1 MFYNVTTSRYWQSLV
16 SLLQFLSSLLC
27 IAVSGV
33 NPNSE
38 TSSGRPRVWTQF
50 PSSVSSR
57 MLRHVGNLGN
67 GTMTKN
73 GNDYEKEYEA
83 FWVESSPIWRI
94 FLKPTTVRYV
104 PKLYLTTAIA
114 SYNIESGII
123 SSRSEWNHKVLD
135 NDDKK

>member
-67 GTMTKN
+67 GTKTKTEMIMKKN
-73 GNDYEKEYEA
+73 TRHYVWRVLECR
-83 FWVESSPIWRI
+83 ES
-94 FLKPTTVRYV
+94 F
-104 PKLYLTTAIA
+104 
-114 SYNIESGII
+114 
-123 SSRSEWNHKVLD
+123 
-135 NDDKK
+135 